1 MMRYDTRSRALARAA
16 RVIAKRD
23 TRKRLRRAAPGATIT
38 LTVWGYPEM
47 IDAYT
52 QLGWHPI
59 SEAPRIDLATG
70 EQWTETTL
78 KITKGK

>member
-1 MMRYDTRSRALARAA
+1 MRAA
-16 RVIAKRD
+16 RRIARRD
-23 TRKRLRRAAPGATIT
+23 TRKRLRKARPGATIT
-38 LTVWGYPEM
+38 HCVWGYAWM

-52 QLGWHPI
+52 ELGWHPV

-70 EQWTETTL
+70 DEWTETTL